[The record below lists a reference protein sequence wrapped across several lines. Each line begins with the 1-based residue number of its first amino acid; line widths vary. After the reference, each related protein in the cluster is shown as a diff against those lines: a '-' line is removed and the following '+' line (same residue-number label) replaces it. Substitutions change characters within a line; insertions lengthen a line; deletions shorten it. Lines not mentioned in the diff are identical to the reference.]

1 MTLQHKMK
9 FLRIEILVLHKIK
22 KVSAIKKISLASS
35 TAKQMGLVYEQQ
47 KKKLFLML
55 PSTQKMSNSNR
66 SYILIVRDGRH

>member
-1 MTLQHKMK
+1 MTLQHN
-9 FLRIEILVLHKIK
+9 EILVLHKIK

-66 SYILIVRDGRH
+66 SYVLIVRDGGH

>member
-1 MTLQHKMK
+1 MTLQHNK
-9 FLRIEILVLHKIK
+9 ILVLHKIK

-55 PSTQKMSNSNR
+55 PSTQKMSNRAR
-66 SYILIVRDGRH
+66 S

>member
-1 MTLQHKMK
+1 MTLQHN
-9 FLRIEILVLHKIK
+9 EILVLHKIK

-55 PSTQKMSNSNR
+55 PSTQKMSNRAR
-66 SYILIVRDGRH
+66 S

>member
-1 MTLQHKMK
+1 MTLQHN
-9 FLRIEILVLHKIK
+9 EILVLHKIK

-66 SYILIVRDGRH
+66 SYVLIVRDGRH

>member
-35 TAKQMGLVYEQQ
+35 TAKQMGLVHEQQ

-55 PSTQKMSNSNR
+55 PSTQQMSNSNR
-66 SYILIVRDGRH
+66 SYVLIVRDGRH

>member
-1 MTLQHKMK
+1 MTLQHN
-9 FLRIEILVLHKIK
+9 EILVLHKIK
-22 KVSAIKKISLASS
+22 KVSAIEKISLASS

-66 SYILIVRDGRH
+66 SYVLIIRDGRH